1 MADKEL
7 QAALAR
13 ISALQEQLAILKSR
27 VDSTAAL
34 AQSEVSA
41 RIAADSAITTKINA
55 LQSSVSAMQGNTTV

>member
-27 VDSTAAL
+27 VDSIAAL

>member
-13 ISALQEQLAILKSR
+13 ISALQEQLTILKSR
-27 VDSTAAL
+27 VDSIAAL

-41 RIAADSAITTKINA
+41 RIAADSAVTTKINA